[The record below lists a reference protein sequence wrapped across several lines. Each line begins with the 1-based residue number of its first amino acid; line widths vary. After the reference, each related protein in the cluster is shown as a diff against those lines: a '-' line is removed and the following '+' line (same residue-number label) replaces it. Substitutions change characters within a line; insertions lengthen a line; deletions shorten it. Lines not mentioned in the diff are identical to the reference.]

1 MCSFFFLYFFLFHS
15 VCRNFSN
22 DLSKT
27 SSVAYN
33 IAHCCCLCDLKSSFM
48 AINRFCSPQ
57 QQTIPLQIS
66 LLVSSYW
73 TMPWTEMFLWRIT
86 STYWHESL
94 LFPATM
100 KSAHKYIRFLGVF
113 FLNYASSE
121 IICRFRFS
129 SSGGIPIHLKCRNI
143 AKNCSKHAV
152 SIGVNSVKTKL
163 TPVCGAFAWI
173 KYQQLSVLMVRQV
186 KQSDHI
192 MTWHMTWTHSCHM
205 YRLYSIVYR

>member
-66 LLVSSYW
+66 LLVSSYR

-113 FLNYASSE
+113 LWTT
-121 IICRFRFS
+121 
-129 SSGGIPIHLKCRNI
+129 HLL
-143 AKNCSKHAV
+143 
-152 SIGVNSVKTKL
+152 KL
-163 TPVCGAFAWI
+163 FVG
-173 KYQQLSVLMVRQV
+173 SVLVRV
-186 KQSDHI
+186 EE
-192 MTWHMTWTHSCHM
+192 
-205 YRLYSIVYR
+205 YRYISNVEILPRIVQNMPFQLE